1 MHKETRRVVVTG
13 IGIVSPLGHDPEV
26 FFANLANARSGVRRI
41 DDRFDYALDSPVAA
55 TVEGFD
61 PAAHFPKNR
70 LFSLD
75 RVSQFALVAAR
86 QAFEDA
92 QLDPAQIGADRFGIS
107 MGTGMGGAGTL
118 DNAYHEIYARGM
130 RRVRPLT
137 LVAAMHN
144 APTANL
150 SIEFGLHGASFTH
163 SAACASSAIAIG
175 EATRHIRHGYADA
188 MLAGGAESLLTLGV
202 IRAWEALRTL
212 ARMDGQHPETSC
224 RPFAADRSGFVI
236 GEGAGFVVLEELSAA
251 LRRGARPYAEVCG
264 YSANSD
270 AHHLTQPN
278 ANGQAAAMRQALADA
293 GMEPGEIDYI
303 NAHGTA
309 TVAGDAAETAA
320 IKSVFGERA
329 HRLPV
334 SSTKSMHGHLLG
346 AAGAVEFI
354 ASLLALKHE
363 TLPPTAHLQ
372 VADPACDLDY
382 VPLHA
387 RPAPGIRAVMSNS
400 FAFGGGNAVL
410 IARRLAH

>member
-1 MHKETRRVVVTG
+1 METRRIVVTG
-13 IGIVSPLGHDPEV
+13 IGIVSPLGHGPKA
-26 FFANLANARSGVRRI
+26 FFDNLVNARSGVRRI
-41 DDRFDYALDSPVAA
+41 DGRFDSLIGAPVAA
-55 TVEGFD
+55 TVEDFD
-61 PAAHFPKNR
+61 SAVHFPKNR
-70 LFSLD
+70 LLSLD

-92 QLDPAQIGADRFGIS
+92 QLEPAQIGADRIGTSI
-107 MGTGMGGAGTL
+107 GTGMGGAGTL

-144 APTANL
+144 APAANL
-150 SIEFGLHGASFTH
+150 SIEFGLQGASFTH
-163 SAACASSAIAIG
+163 SSACASSAIAIG
-175 EATRHIRHGYADA
+175 EAVRHIRHGYADA

-212 ARMDGQHPETSC
+212 ANMDKQHPETSC
-224 RPFAADRSGFVI
+224 RPFSADRSGFVI

-251 LRRGARPYAEVCG
+251 LRRGAKPYAEVCG

-278 ANGQAAAMRQALADA
+278 ADGQAAAMRQALADA
-293 GMEPGEIDYI
+293 GMKPDEIDYL

-320 IKSVFGERA
+320 IKAVFGERA
-329 HRLPV
+329 QRLPV

-372 VADPACDLDY
+372 LADPACDLDY
-382 VPLHA
+382 VPLRA
-387 RPAPGIRAVMSNS
+387 RPAPGICTVMSNS
-400 FAFGGGNAVL
+400 FAFGGSNAVL
-410 IARRLAH
+410 IARRLTH